1 METWVNGRATNLRNY
16 RMTAN
21 QIKDPCEVSG
31 HEFKAP
37 SILDWE
43 FFLPQYSCA
52 QVQMCRMERMSL
64 AQTGDLNHKAREF
77 RS

>member
-43 FFLPQYSCA
+43 FFYPSIHA
-52 QVQMCRMERMSL
+52 HRCRCVEW
-64 AQTGDLNHKAREF
+64 RE
-77 RS
+77 